1 MIAIYITIGIF
12 YLFNLLLFVLIHLKK
27 TGKEI
32 EFDSRIKNDGMVS
45 LFSNDSIS
53 EPLLNQ
59 FV

>member
-1 MIAIYITIGIF
+1 MIAIYITLGIF
-12 YLFNLLLFVLIHLKK
+12 YLFNLVIFMLIHVKK
-27 TGKEI
+27 TGKEL

-45 LFSNDSIS
+45 LFNNESIG

>member
-1 MIAIYITIGIF
+1 MIIIYIALGIF
-12 YLFNLLLFVLIHLKK
+12 YLFNLVIFMLIHLKK
-27 TGKEI
+27 TVKEV